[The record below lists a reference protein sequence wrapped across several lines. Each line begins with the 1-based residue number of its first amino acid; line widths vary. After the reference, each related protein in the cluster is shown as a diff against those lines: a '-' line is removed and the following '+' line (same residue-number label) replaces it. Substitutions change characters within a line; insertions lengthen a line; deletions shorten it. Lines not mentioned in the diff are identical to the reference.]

1 MHCRHCDTETDLL
14 LVDLGKQP
22 SANKLPS
29 AVELSAIEN
38 GVEEPMF
45 PLRVYVCG
53 NCYLAQ
59 LADFRRPETMFR
71 SDYAYYSSYSGSWM
85 YHAKR
90 YVEMV
95 SERFGLNKDSFVVE
109 VASNDGYLL
118 RNFVANGVPCLGVD
132 PAENCAERAK
142 RHGVET
148 IVDFFGADLA
158 KQLAAERGHADL
170 VLGNNVLA
178 HVPDINSFVAGLREM
193 VSPDGVITLEFPHLA
208 RLLEYTQFDTI
219 YDEHYSY
226 LSLGAV
232 SRIFETQ
239 GLDVFDVEELPTH
252 GGSLRVF
259 GQRAG
264 AGRPASAAV
273 TGVLEAESR
282 MGLDSKGLYESF
294 QAKVNKIRD
303 DFLDL
308 VQREKADGKKI
319 AAFGAA
325 AKGNTFLN
333 YCGVGFETIDFVVD
347 DTPVKQGRFLPGSHI
362 PVVPEDV
369 LKHEKP
375 DLVVILAWNF
385 APELTKRLSYIAEWG
400 GQVATA
406 IPEIRVISP

>member
-1 MHCRHCDTETDLL
+1 MHCRHCATETDLL
-14 LVDLGKQP
+14 LVDLGNQP

-29 AVELSAIEN
+29 AGELRAIEN
-38 GVEEPMF
+38 GIEEPMF

-85 YHAKR
+85 DHARR
-90 YVEMV
+90 YVDMV
-95 SERFGLNKDSFVVE
+95 TERFGLSKDSFVVE

-142 RHGVET
+142 QHGVET
-148 IVDFFGADLA
+148 VVDFFGADLA

-178 HVPDINSFVAGLREM
+178 HVPDINNFVAGLREM
-193 VSPDGVITLEFPHLA
+193 VAASGVITLEFPHLA

-232 SRIFETQ
+232 SRIFGAQ
-239 GLDVFDVEELPTH
+239 GLNVFDVEELPTH

-259 GQRAG
+259 GQRAE

-273 TGVLEAESR
+273 TAVLEAESR

-303 DFLDL
+303 DFLGL

-333 YCGVGFETIDFVVD
+333 YCGVGTETIDFVVD

-385 APELTKRLSYIAEWG
+385 APELTKRLSYITEWG
-400 GQVATA
+400 GRVATA
-406 IPEIRVISP
+406 IPEVRVISP